1 MQNMVRIAQRIVTLL
16 VLVLVG
22 LVFAGCG
29 QGGCTVSSSSSSEYN
44 INGRKTTHKTI
55 TRTHDGV
62 SRRLETTTDVDIQ
75 NGQVTKFPKAALI
88 KIQED
93 GGTEQRQAELREN
106 AGKLELWVKDKDK
119 FRRGSAEEEKWLKD
133 FLSEISTK

>member
-44 INGRKTTHKTI
+44 INGRKTTRKTI
-55 TRTHDGV
+55 IRTHDGV

-88 KIQED
+88 KIEEN
-93 GGTEQRQAELREN
+93 GGPERREAELREN
-106 AGKLELWVKDKDK
+106 AGKLELWVKEKDN
-119 FRRGSAEEEKWLKD
+119 FRRGSANEEIWLER
-133 FLSEISTK
+133 FLLDITAK